1 MQDCVIEKFQAQRDK
16 LLTDFE
22 ETTNVVICDKKHF
35 NFTHKTLPVSARI
48 TLSYGEEDLINRPN
62 VVGMEV
68 SFSSENQKPLSK
80 QVEKKYKV

>member
-1 MQDCVIEKFQAQRDK
+1 MQDCVIEKFQAQREK

-22 ETTNVVICDKKHF
+22 ETDNVVVDNEKHISF
-35 NFTHKTLPVSARI
+35 SHKTLPVSARI
-48 TLSYGEEDLINRPN
+48 TLSYGEEELINRPN

-80 QVEKKYKV
+80 QVEKKYKI

>member
-22 ETTNVVICDKKHF
+22 ETNSIVVDNEKHF
-35 NFTHKTLPVSARI
+35 SFSHKTLPVSARI

-62 VVGMEV
+62 VVGMAV

-80 QVEKKYKV
+80 QVEKKYKI